1 MSGYS
6 FYSRLM
12 TINMNGKA
20 KPDERRALVSE
31 IIKSEASSLVFCQ
44 ELPGYFETDV
54 VPNDYK
60 FVETIDK
67 TKRKHAAV
75 MWSKQH
81 FHRKPV
87 DAESIKK
94 ISDALVKLKKI
105 DDEIP
110 SRTALVRLT
119 AKGEEAFNFP
129 KPPFLAVSW
138 HGPYSGKKGWTLE
151 KKQKALKG
159 LIFFLHEV
167 CRRCAEDVSLI
178 IIGGDFNLNTLDENG
193 LGWNVYFPRYKLS
206 DRAAAKLEKNREK
219 KPGRPYIPYK
229 DNFAITTTSPSVVS
243 PFKGMNLSKVK
254 AVEEESEKGKLNILD
269 HDPII
274 GDLQLGKTSS
284 TGKFCLVR
292 ERFTWPLATKPCL
305 KLIVTFSVLLE
316 ISRCFVES
324 VIFVIETKSG
334 WEAFKRSK
342 V

>member
-1 MSGYS
+1 MS
-6 FYSRLM
+6 R
-12 TINMNGKA
+12 
-20 KPDERRALVSE
+20 
-31 IIKSEASSLVFCQ
+31 IITSSGSSLVFCQ
-44 ELPGYFETDV
+44 ERPYCFEKKV
-54 VPNDYK
+54 VRKCRGTCDYD
-60 FVETIDK
+60 FVFSGK
-67 TKRKHAAV
+67 LKHAAV

-81 FHRKPV
+81 FHGKAV
-87 DAESIKK
+87 DDAFKKK
-94 ISDALVKLKKI
+94 IGDTLVTLKKI
-105 DDEIP
+105 DGKIEKEIRL
-110 SRTALVRLT
+110 RTAIVRLT

-138 HGPYSGKKGWTLE
+138 HGPHAGKEGWTLE

-159 LIFFLHEV
+159 LILFLYEV

-178 IIGGDFNLNTLDENG
+178 IIGGDFNLNTLEENG
-193 LGWNVYFPRYKLS
+193 LGRNVYFPRYKLS
-206 DRAAAKLEKNREK
+206 DRAAAKVEKNRK
-219 KPGRPYIPYK
+219 KKRGRPYIPYK

-243 PFKGMNLSKVK
+243 PFEGMNLSKVK

-284 TGKFCLVR
+284 TGKFWLVR

-334 WEAFKRSK
+334 WEAFKRSR

>member
-12 TINMNGKA
+12 TVNMNGKA

-44 ELPGYFETDV
+44 ELPGYFETV
-54 VPNDYK
+54 VPNDYT
-60 FVETIDK
+60 FVDTIVK

-75 MWSKQH
+75 MWSRQH

-87 DAESIKK
+87 DRESIKE
-94 ISDALVKLKKI
+94 IIDTLVKSTKI
-105 DDEIP
+105 DDEVP
-110 SRTALVRLT
+110 SRTAVVRLT

-138 HGPYSGKKGWTLE
+138 HGPHSGKKGWTLE

-159 LIFFLHEV
+159 LILFLYEV

-206 DRAAAKLEKNREK
+206 HRAAARLEKNRK
-219 KPGRPYIPYK
+219 KKGRPYIPYK

-243 PFKGMNLSKVK
+243 PFEGMNLSKVK
-254 AVEEESEKGKLNILD
+254 AVEEESEKGELNILD

-274 GDLQLGKTSS
+274 GGLQLGKTSS
-284 TGKFCLVR
+284 TGKFWLVR

-334 WEAFKRSK
+334 WEAFKGSR

>member
-1 MSGYS
+1 M
-6 FYSRLM
+6 
-12 TINMNGKA
+12 
-20 KPDERRALVSE
+20 SE

-60 FVETIDK
+60 FVETIVK

-87 DAESIKK
+87 DTESIKK
-94 ISDALVKLKKI
+94 ISEELKI

-159 LIFFLHEV
+159 LILFLHEV

-206 DRAAAKLEKNREK
+206 DRAAAKLEKNRK
-219 KPGRPYIPYK
+219 KKGRPYIPYK

-334 WEAFKRSK
+334 WEAFKRSYICGTNIFLK
-342 V
+342 KNLIT

>member
-1 MSGYS
+1 M
-6 FYSRLM
+6 
-12 TINMNGKA
+12 
-20 KPDERRALVSE
+20 SE

-60 FVETIDK
+60 FVETIVK

-159 LIFFLHEV
+159 LILFLHEV

-178 IIGGDFNLNTLDENG
+178 IIG
-193 LGWNVYFPRYKLS
+193 
-206 DRAAAKLEKNREK
+206 
-219 KPGRPYIPYK
+219 
-229 DNFAITTTSPSVVS
+229 
-243 PFKGMNLSKVK
+243 
-254 AVEEESEKGKLNILD
+254 
-269 HDPII
+269 
-274 GDLQLGKTSS
+274 
-284 TGKFCLVR
+284 
-292 ERFTWPLATKPCL
+292 
-305 KLIVTFSVLLE
+305 
-316 ISRCFVES
+316 
-324 VIFVIETKSG
+324 
-334 WEAFKRSK
+334 
-342 V
+342 